1 MFIRF
6 YGYYV
11 LLSPYT
17 KLIHFSIPIGFKW
30 LKMLMRVQVSKLFFK
45 CAPPFGL
52 KIVPKK
58 CFLAFFLTFARGGN
72 DYAWCNK
79 TLF

>member
-11 LLSPYT
+11 FLSPYT
-17 KLIHFSIPIGFKW
+17 KLIHFSIPIGFNW
-30 LKMLMRVQVSKLFFK
+30 LKMLLLVYVSKFIKNVCHPLI
-45 CAPPFGL
+45 
-52 KIVPKK
+52 KIVRKK
-58 CFLAFFLTFARGGN
+58 CFLAFFFTFARGGN
-72 DYAWCNK
+72 DYAWFNK

>member
-1 MFIRF
+1 
-6 YGYYV
+6 
-11 LLSPYT
+11 
-17 KLIHFSIPIGFKW
+17 
-30 LKMLMRVQVSKLFFK
+30 MRVQVSKLFFK